1 MKWICVLIAVAI
13 LATIPGV
20 VNALTVLDPVTPDT
34 IKQDPKAWTVKVE
47 KTDGGMIAFT
57 ITHVLKEPQYVVASL
72 HIRKGNET
80 VLESH
85 FPAFVREGS
94 ATYHF
99 AVAPSH
105 VQDSSFELS
114 VSSFAHANGQDV
126 PIPGGVISLVRL
138 KDFAP

>member
-1 MKWICVLIAVAI
+1 MKRIGMLIAVAT
-13 LATIPGV
+13 LATIPSVAG
-20 VNALTVLDPVTPDT
+20 ALTVLNPVTPDT
-34 IKQDPKAWTVKVE
+34 VRQDPKAWTIKVE

-57 ITHVLKEPQYVVASL
+57 ITHALKEPQYVVASL
-72 HIRKGNET
+72 RIRKGDEA

-94 ATYHF
+94 AIYYF

-126 PIPGGVISLVRL
+126 PLPGSLISLIRL